1 MNHQAENRN
10 VILRILGSGRCIA
23 VALVMLAA
31 LPAGASVVAGDA
43 VRAQGRELLRELI
56 ETDTTPAH
64 GSTTAAAEKMA
75 RRFLDA
81 GFPAGDVMLLGDD
94 PLRRNLVVR
103 LRGGDEREPILLLAH
118 LDVVEAR
125 REDWHQDPYKLTELD
140 GYFYG
145 RGTMDIKGGAAG
157 LVSALLRLKAEG
169 VKPRGDYVLALT
181 AGEEDGVAN
190 GVEWL
195 LAHRPELLRAGYAIN
210 VDGGGPEIRN
220 GKPAQISIET
230 AEKVY
235 LSYTLTVRNPGGH
248 SSLPTPDNAIY
259 ALAQGLARLSPH
271 AFPLRTNSATRG
283 YFAGLA
289 SLSSGKL
296 ADDMR
301 AAAEEQADPAALA
314 RLAASSTYN
323 NAQLRTTCVPTL
335 LQGGHAE
342 NALPQMAMATINC
355 RLLPDEDPDAVD
367 RALRETVADP
377 AIAIARVSEPHPS
390 PPTAVDPVL
399 FARIAEAGKPLWGT
413 LPVRPYMSAGAT
425 DSVFLRAAGMPVY
438 VFNGIAY
445 DVDDDRSH
453 GQDERIRV
461 DSFYQS
467 LEFTWRLLKAL

>member
-1 MNHQAENRN
+1 M
-10 VILRILGSGRCIA
+10 VLRKRCVGSF
-23 VALVMLAA
+23 LAA
-31 LPAGASVVAGDA
+31 VLAVLASLPACAAGAAKNPVQI
-43 VRAQGRELLRELI
+43 QGRELLRELI

-81 GFPAGDVMLLGDD
+81 GYPADDVLLLGDD
-94 PLRRNLVVR
+94 PLKRNLIVR

-118 LDVVEAR
+118 LDVVEAK

-157 LVSALLRLKAEG
+157 LVSALLRLKADG
-169 VKPRGDYVLALT
+169 VKPRGDYLLALT

-195 LAHRPELLRAGYAIN
+195 LAHRPALLRAGYAIN
-210 VDGGGPEIRN
+210 VDGGGPEIRG

-230 AEKVY
+230 AEKIY

-248 SSLPTPDNAIY
+248 SSLPTADNAIY
-259 ALAQGLARLSPH
+259 ALAQGLVRLSGH
-271 AFPLRTNSATRG
+271 AFPLRSNSATRG
-283 YFAGLA
+283 YFGGLA
-289 SLSSGKL
+289 DLYSGSL
-296 ADDMR
+296 AEDMR
-301 AAAEEQADPAALA
+301 AVAAEPSDPAALV

-335 LQGGHAE
+335 LHGGHAE
-342 NALPQMAMATINC
+342 NALPQMAMATVNC

-367 RALRETVADP
+367 RALREALADP
-377 AIAIARVSEPHPS
+377 AIVVARVAQPHLSRPS
-390 PPTAVDPVL
+390 PVDPRL
-399 FARIAEAGKPLWGT
+399 FAHIAEAGQALWGK

-453 GQDERIRV
+453 GQDERIGV
-461 DSFYQS
+461 DSYYQS

>member
-1 MNHQAENRN
+1 MKRQPGSSN
-10 VILRILGSGRCIA
+10 VVFRKRFAGSLVA
-23 VALVMLAA
+23 VVLATLA
-31 LPAGASVVAGDA
+31 SLPASAAEDGKNPVQ
-43 VRAQGRELLRELI
+43 VRGRELLRELI

-81 GFPAGDVMLLGDD
+81 GFPADDVMLLGDD
-94 PLRRNLVVR
+94 PLKRNLVVR
-103 LRGGDEREPILLLAH
+103 LRGGNDRKPILLLAH
-118 LDVVEAR
+118 LDVVEAK

-157 LVSALLRLKAEG
+157 LVSALLRLKAGG
-169 VKPRGDYVLALT
+169 VKPHGDYVLALT

-210 VDGGGPEIRN
+210 VDGGGPEIRG

-230 AEKVY
+230 AEKIY

-248 SSLPTPDNAIY
+248 SSLPTADNAIY
-259 ALAQGLARLSPH
+259 ALARGLTRLSEH
-271 AFPLRTNSATRG
+271 AFPLRSNSATRG
-283 YFAGLA
+283 YFGGLA
-289 SLSSGKL
+289 DLYSGGL
-296 ADDMR
+296 AEDMR
-301 AAAEEQADPAALA
+301 AVASGEADPAALA

-323 NAQLRTTCVPTL
+323 NAQLRTTCIPTL
-335 LQGGHAE
+335 LRGGHAE
-342 NALPQMAMATINC
+342 NALPQMAMATVNC

-367 RALRETVADP
+367 QALRTAVADP
-377 AIAIARVSEPHPS
+377 AIVVARVAQPNLSAPS
-390 PPTAVDPVL
+390 PVDPLL
-399 FARIAEAGKPLWGT
+399 FAHIAEAGRTLWGR
-413 LPVRPYMSAGAT
+413 LPVRPYMSSGAT

-461 DSFYQS
+461 ESFYQS

>member
-1 MNHQAENRN
+1 MAFRKYFA
-10 VILRILGSGRCIA
+10 SSFIA
-23 VALVMLAA
+23 AVLVTLAS
-31 LPAGASVVAGDA
+31 LPASAAEGGKDPLQV
-43 VRAQGRELLRELI
+43 QGRELLRELI

-81 GFPAGDVMLLGDD
+81 GFPAADVMLLGDD
-94 PLRRNLVVR
+94 PLKRNLVVR

-125 REDWHQDPYKLTELD
+125 REDWHQDPWKLTELD

-157 LVSALLRLKAEG
+157 LVSALLRLKADG

-195 LAHRPELLRAGYAIN
+195 LANRPELLRAGFGIN

-230 AEKVY
+230 AEKVF
-235 LSYTLTVRNPGGH
+235 LSYTLSAHNPGGH
-248 SSLPTPDNAIY
+248 SSLPTADNAIY
-259 ALAQGLARLSPH
+259 QLAKGLARLS
-271 AFPLRTNSATRG
+271 AFEFPLRTNSATRG

-289 SLSSGKL
+289 GLYSGSL

-301 AAAEEQADPAALA
+301 AAASEDADPAALA

-323 NAQLRTTCVPTL
+323 NAQLRTTCIPTL

-342 NALPQMAMATINC
+342 NALPQSAVATVNC

-367 RALRETVADP
+367 RALRQAVADP
-377 AIAIARVSEPHPS
+377 AITIARVAEPHPS
-390 PPTAVDPVL
+390 APTPVDAVL
-399 FARIAEAGKPLWGT
+399 FAHIAEAGRTLWGE

-425 DSVFLRAAGMPVY
+425 DSVFLRAAGMPMY

-461 DSFYQS
+461 KSFYQS

>member
-1 MNHQAENRN
+1 MIHKLRSSNLTSFNRCAGSLACA
-10 VILRILGSGRCIA
+10 ILAMVFL
-23 VALVMLAA
+23 
-31 LPAGASVVAGDA
+31 LPAAAARSA
-43 VRAQGRELLRELI
+43 VNPVEAQGRELLRELI

-75 RRFLDA
+75 RHFLDA
-81 GFPAGDVMLLGDD
+81 GFPAGDVMVLGDD
-94 PLRRNLVVR
+94 PRKRNLLVR
-103 LRGGDEREPILLLAH
+103 LRGGDERKPILLLAH

-157 LVSALLRLKAEG
+157 LVSALLRLKADG
-169 VKPRGDYVLALT
+169 IKPRGDFVLALT

-195 LAHRPELLRAGYAIN
+195 LAHRPELIRAGYAIN
-210 VDGGGPEIRN
+210 VDGGGPEIRG

-235 LSYTLTVRNPGGH
+235 LSYTLTVRNAGGH
-248 SSLPTPDNAIY
+248 SSLPTADNAIY
-259 ALAQGLARLSPH
+259 ELARGLARLSEH
-271 AFPLRTNSATRG
+271 AFPLRSNSATRG
-283 YFAGLA
+283 YFGGLA
-289 SLSSGKL
+289 DLHSGSL
-296 ADDMR
+296 AEDMR
-301 AAAEEQADPAALA
+301 AVAAEPSDPAALV

-342 NALPQMAMATINC
+342 NALPQMAMATVNC
-355 RLLPDEDPDAVD
+355 RLLPDEDPAGVD
-367 RALRETVADP
+367 RALRQAVANP
-377 AIAIARVSEPHPS
+377 AIALARVSEPHPS
-390 PPTAVDPVL
+390 APTPVDPQL
-399 FARIAEAGKPLWGT
+399 FARIAEAGQSLWGK

-425 DSVFLRAAGMPVY
+425 DSVYLRAAGMPVY

-461 DSFYQS
+461 DSYYQS